1 MLSLGVGPFALAV
14 NHLLLLAALALALL
28 AGWWVARRR
37 GAANPEASIFG
48 VFVVALLVARLAFV
62 ALYAGQYRDQPWQVI
77 DLRDGGFVG
86 WAGLLALVIGAA
98 WRGWRQP
105 AVRVPLAAALAVG
118 LLGWA
123 SAGLLLRQH
132 QQAMAMPTAAL
143 HDSLGRP
150 VALPGS
156 DPRPLVVNLWASWCP
171 PCRRE
176 VPVLLQAQAQRPD
189 LRFVFINQG
198 ETPGVVSNFIAAAG
212 FDRQHILYDPGS
224 QWGRQLGSAALP
236 TTLFYSPR
244 GELLG
249 SHLGELSAASLADAL
264 KVFEGAAYAS
274 KQGI

>member
-14 NHLLLLAALALALL
+14 NHLLLLAALAVALL
-28 AGWWVARRR
+28 TGWWVARRR
-37 GAANPEASIFG
+37 GTRNPEASIFG
-48 VFVVALLVARLAFV
+48 LFMLALLVARLAFV
-62 ALYAGQYRDQPWQVI
+62 GVYAGQYRAQPWQVI
-77 DLRDGGFVG
+77 DLRDGGFVW
-86 WAGLLALVIGAA
+86 WAGLLALGIGAA
-98 WRGWRQP
+98 WQGWRQA

-118 LLGWA
+118 VLSWA
-123 SAGLLLRQH
+123 GADLLLRQH
-132 QQAMAMPTAAL
+132 QQGVGMPTAAL

-150 VALPGS
+150 ATLPGG

-176 VPVLLQAQAQRPD
+176 VPVLLQAQAQRGD

-198 ETPGVVSNFIAAAG
+198 EAPGAVSNFIAAAG
-212 FDRQHILYDPGS
+212 FDSQHILYDPGS

-236 TTLFYSPR
+236 TTLFYSAQ
-244 GELLG
+244 GQLLG

-264 KVFEGAAYAS
+264 KVFGPETYAS